1 MISYK
6 RFCKAIYFLL
16 RDSAGSDIPWLAT
29 FLFTA
34 LLFVLVFY
42 SIDAI
47 SFLVLKT
54 PYIFER
60 GLMFIVTLVFIVFN
74 YFAVFKDE
82 TFLKDN
88 TPALNPMIA
97 VMIVILIFSI
107 SIVLI
112 LYAGPRN
119 ISYE

>member
-1 MISYK
+1 MLSYK

-16 RDSAGSDIPWLAT
+16 RDSVGSDIPWLAT

-42 SIDAI
+42 SIDTI
-47 SFLVLKT
+47 SFLVLRT

-60 GLMFIVTLVFIVFN
+60 GLMYIVTLAFIAFN

-82 TFLKDN
+82 TFLKDS

-97 VMIVILIFSI
+97 VMIVILIISI

-112 LYAGPRN
+112 LCAGPRN
-119 ISYE
+119 ISYK